1 LNQLND
7 AADLVA
13 SEPRRG
19 NDGVQLALEAAGAGT
34 WEIRPVT
41 GEHLLSPR
49 SRELLGIE
57 GDQAISIQR
66 LLDALHPDDRGRWK
80 EAFAQVLDA
89 EGSGECYL
97 EFRTAGP
104 DARWLV
110 ASGRAFFEGMS
121 AVRVAGTLR
130 DITRRKRAEEERDV
144 RIGELGHDLRM
155 PLTAISMGI
164 HLVQRDVPAKA
175 EILSAMHLTVR
186 RMERLIGQLLDFAR
200 SATGELVLKRERV
213 PLAGICREAVEEA
226 ALAHPGHLIEFE
238 SWDDAHGEWDRD
250 RLLQVVRNL
259 LSNALSHGAA
269 GEPVV
274 VSVIDCNEDAL
285 LAVANRGQPIPV
297 PFREHLFEPTG
308 RGEWPGDHLGLHIV
322 KEIVRAHGGRIELTS
337 DDSATVFHVWLPKDR
352 EGNCA
357 NRVPPHD
364 ANRVPPH
371 DASRIPPQDVNGER
385 T

>member
-1 LNQLND
+1 VRLKQLND

-34 WEIRPVT
+34 WEIRPHT

-57 GDQAISIQR
+57 GDQEISIQR
-66 LLDALHPDDRGRWK
+66 LLAALHPADRGRWK
-80 EAFAQVLDA
+80 QVFTEVLDA

-104 DARWLV
+104 APRWLA
-110 ASGRAFFEGMS
+110 ASGRALFEGVS

-130 DITRRKRAEEERDV
+130 DITGQKRTEEERDV

-186 RMERLIGQLLDFAR
+186 RMERLIGQLLGFAR
-200 SATGELVLKRERV
+200 SATGELVLHRERV
-213 PLAGICREAVEEA
+213 HLAGICREAVDEA
-226 ALAHPGHLIEFE
+226 ALAHPDHPIEFD
-238 SWDDAHGEWDRD
+238 SWDDAPGDWDRD
-250 RLLQVVRNL
+250 RLLQVIRNL
-259 LSNALSHGAA
+259 LANALNHGAA
-269 GEPVV
+269 GEPVI
-274 VSVIDCNEDAL
+274 VSVIDCHEDAL
-285 LAVANRGQPIPV
+285 LAVANRGRPV
-297 PFREHLFEPTG
+297 PDPFREHLFEPAG
-308 RGEWPGDHLGLHIV
+308 RGEWSSDHLGLRIV
-322 KEIVRAHGGRIELTS
+322 REIVQAHGGRIELTS
-337 DDSATVFHVWLPKDR
+337 DESATVFHIWLPKSAASASRD
-352 EGNCA
+352 
-357 NRVPPHD
+357 
-364 ANRVPPH
+364 
-371 DASRIPPQDVNGER
+371 DASRVASDSASRLAPQDSNGE
-385 T
+385 